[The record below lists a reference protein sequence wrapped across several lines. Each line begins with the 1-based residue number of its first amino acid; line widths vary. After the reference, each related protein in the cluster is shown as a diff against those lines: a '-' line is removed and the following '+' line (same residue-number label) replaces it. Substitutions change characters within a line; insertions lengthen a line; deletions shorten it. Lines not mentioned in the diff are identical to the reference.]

1 MDQSSF
7 TSYVGMGCNEIKELI
22 INKYSLLSDKLSGK
36 LEQQEIDNQGYL
48 LWNCKMIL
56 RNIYMSCD
64 KLTSKFN
71 SELTR
76 KLIDTYS
83 KISNLIKEDEAT
95 WTSIE
100 NIKNTFEKIKT
111 EFEVLNILSNEK
123 ESNESGFIR
132 KTMLDENG
140 MEYEVEEK
148 FALPNFKQTKWLD
161 KIAEK
166 LQMSLVDLS
175 SNEKRLDEAN
185 ATYYWN
191 SSRGGTSLIVSDDG
205 SYLGATSS
213 VNFDELLEEF
223 KSGRRNGNFAETNE
237 NNIEKKKSILSE
249 IIKNIYSNHQEFV
262 MKPPA
267 YESPSKFFLVEN
279 ENQVYVA
286 TILDKH
292 IMNYPNSQIDNS
304 QNNNYPT
311 NILVYNLDNNESSIY
326 TYEDICK
333 KYTFDFN
340 SIDIKELLQKKSNIT
355 SLELIELKR
364 SLASILDE
372 IIQNKEFINIEK
384 YISEYL
390 PKFLLTL
397 SEKEIHLLIDGLSKK
412 DDNKE
417 FKINC
422 RFCNNEIV
430 IDSSKLPTNIKALDT
445 MCPNCK
451 SFIKYGN
458 PNYVEKIEKSTGW
471 DDIEKK
477 LSTIYPN
484 QEPLH
489 YGTLIKYSLGGKDPL
504 DGISIYD
511 SGDYYHFVTF
521 GFSEIYEKENDNKDL
536 SGFGFELTF
545 KLKKNNNINENEL
558 KCFAGV
564 LQGLARYVFETKRG
578 FKPYEYIYSG
588 QAEGIDLAQKSE
600 IVGFVTIEDPQ
611 LKTID
616 TINGKVQFIELVG
629 ATNQELSQIL
639 NKEMSKED
647 VINNIIYTYSD
658 VTDYDRKIVNKT
670 ECKHKWELTDK
681 VPEISK
687 EWQQNSDGTKKEVY
701 YGIYKCSTCAKE
713 ERLEIKD
720 DISDSNNDDLKN
732 ILDNIFS
739 KLTGENSKDT
749 DYLNKISEEYKFH
762 PMSKEISR
770 EIGRKIFELLPNDK
784 KEEFTKK
791 YDEDIN
797 DIHVMLD
804 EANLYIFGKYKD
816 LDKAKSMLLEFVDGN
831 MIFDNDSTTEYYNFS
846 DVIEFV
852 IYTKTNKTNKNIK
865 WLDIPFVTAYSYL
878 SYIYNEEKQYD
889 KALEMIEKAC
899 RWNPMSLSPLFEKCE
914 TYKMQKDWDNFYNIT
929 LSLYDKIYNAR
940 DLAHYYRNLGF
951 YYIEK
956 GNLNIAYALYTA
968 STKFEKNNNAYAE
981 MKYINQLLQ
990 REFYN
995 MSAEEGVNLLKQN
1008 NISFGVKQENL
1019 DLLVAIYV
1027 NEKELIS
1034 NPRVESILST
1044 RIYELTFDKKFAPFK
1059 EVVDK
1064 TTNCSIIVPKIW
1076 KELPVESRTKQ
1087 TMFAYNTEQ
1096 NVLLQAIYGGKCKI
1110 ENFDDAYNIEINQIK
1125 SMPNTEILKQNELEL
1140 KLKQGIKK
1148 FKLAL
1153 AEYLTADGKK
1163 IRILHAFTLI
1173 NDRVVDFTI
1182 PVNPNINH
1190 NNDQAFNSQLNVRNL
1205 INVLLSIYEFSKDKT
1220 KNISNSIKQDP
1231 VLKEK
1236 MLDKIDN
1243 AIIHLTEQQFEEINT
1258 YYKNNKD
1265 IRKVF
1270 DFANETFKKAT
1281 EEDVFW
1287 IVSSKEALIYIMVN
1301 ILEEKGILK
1310 YNDLREILSNKDNF
1324 INICK
1329 NINAN
1334 NEDKE
1339 YLRIVEH
1346 IKKATDNMLD
1356 SYYDIIKKYLKIVT
1370 PKEETVIYNLKFS
1383 NDSSV
1388 EITVPKKLGEFTHP
1402 TETSYK
1408 IGNDITVMNA
1418 KCNNVDLLK
1427 KRANEWLINSAKTNN
1442 QVLHDDLDKEYTLKN
1457 KSISVVEKVVSKD
1470 NKKRYYKFAYY
1481 DENMLM
1487 FGYNND
1493 DLSNTINDIIISMK
1507 SKKEQVKVLRNP
1519 FEDPSDKTNGNDL
1532 SLINVLVEKIKNMN
1546 DGESSSISKLLE
1558 NKIDG
1563 INLFDIQKEVISKL
1577 NELDIEL
1584 DYSKHDGKVTGLP
1597 FNLDFIKKSK
1607 NNNLQFNLKIEHTP
1621 FHGTYGKL
1629 DELTVPQ
1636 PIIEEYKV
1644 IEGLKIDLKDFK
1656 IEVLKINGNGI
1667 EIKVYDNKGIL
1678 SSNNESSDIIVDY
1691 KNGDSIGSITLGKEI
1706 KLYKDVFDAGEYWNI
1721 YLYN

>member
-7 TSYVGMGCNEIKELI
+7 TSYVGMGRNEIKELI
-22 INKYSLLSDKLSGK
+22 IDKYSLLSNKLSGK
-36 LEQQEIDNQGYL
+36 LEQQEIDNQEYL

-64 KLTSKFN
+64 KLTSKFD
-71 SELTR
+71 SELT
-76 KLIDTYS
+76 KELIDAYS

-100 NIKNTFEKIKT
+100 NIKNTFEKIQSK
-111 EFEVLNILSNEK
+111 FEILNKSSNEK

-132 KTMLDENG
+132 KTILDEND
-140 MEYEVEEK
+140 MEYEEEET

-166 LQMSLVDLS
+166 LQMNLGDLS
-175 SNEKRLDEAN
+175 SNKKRLDEVN

-191 SSRGGTSLIVSDDG
+191 SSRGETSLIVSDDG
-205 SYLGATSS
+205 SYLAATSS
-213 VNFDELLEEF
+213 VNFDKHLEEF

-237 NNIEKKKSILSE
+237 NNIAKKKSILSE
-249 IIKNIYSNHQEFV
+249 IIKNIYSNHQQFV
-262 MKPPA
+262 MKPPT

-279 ENQVYVA
+279 ENKFYIA

-292 IMNYPNSQIDNS
+292 IMKYPNTQNNDS
-304 QNNNYPT
+304 QNYNYPT
-311 NILVYNLDNNESSIY
+311 NMLVYNLDNNESDIY
-326 TYEDICK
+326 TYEDFCK
-333 KYTFDFN
+333 KYTFNFDRV
-340 SIDIKELLQKKSNIT
+340 DIKEILQKKDNIA
-355 SLELIELKR
+355 SYELIEIKR
-364 SLASILDE
+364 SLVNILAE

-430 IDSSKLPTNIKALDT
+430 IDSSKLPTNVKALDT

-578 FKPYEYIYSG
+578 FKPYDYIYSG

-600 IVGFVTIEDPQ
+600 IIGFVTIEDPQ

-639 NKEMSKED
+639 NKEKSKED

-658 VTDYDRKIVNKT
+658 VTDYDRKTVNKT
-670 ECKHKWELTDK
+670 ECNHKWELTNK
-681 VPEISK
+681 VSETSK

-701 YGIYKCSTCAKE
+701 YEIYKCSICGKE
-713 ERLEIKD
+713 ERLEIKNE
-720 DISDSNNDDLKN
+720 IVIPNSNDLQS

-739 KLTGENSKDT
+739 KLTGDSKADAE
-749 DYLNKISEEYKFH
+749 YLNKVSEEYKFH

-770 EIGRKIFELLPNDK
+770 EIGRKIFEILPNNS

-791 YDEDIN
+791 YNEDIN
-797 DIHVMLD
+797 NIRAMLD
-804 EANLYIFGKYKD
+804 EANSYIFGKDKN
-816 LDKAKSMLLEFVDGN
+816 LEKAKSMLLDFIDGN
-831 MIFDNDSTTEYYNFS
+831 MSFDNDTETEYYNFS

-852 IYTKTNKTNKNIK
+852 IYTRINKTNKNIK
-865 WLDIPFVTAYSYL
+865 WLNIPFVTAYSYL
-878 SYIYNEEKQYD
+878 SYIYNEQKQYD
-889 KALEMIEKAC
+889 KALEMIEKTC

-914 TYKMQKDWDNFYNIT
+914 TYKMQKDWETFYNIT

-940 DLAHYYRNLGF
+940 DLAHFYRNLGF

-956 GNLNIAYALYTA
+956 GNLDLAYALYTA
-968 STKFEKNNNAYAE
+968 STKFEKNKNAFVE
-981 MKYINQLLQ
+981 MAYINEQLN
-990 REFYN
+990 RESYN
-995 MSAEEGVNLLKQN
+995 MSADEGINLLKQN
-1008 NISFGVKQENL
+1008 NISFGIKQTNL
-1019 DLLVAIYV
+1019 DLLVSIYL

-1034 NPRVESILST
+1034 NKNVEMMLSS

-1059 EVVDK
+1059 EVFDK
-1064 TTNCSIIVPKIW
+1064 TTNCSIVVPKIW
-1076 KELPVESRTKQ
+1076 KELPLEKRTKQ
-1087 TMFAYNTEQ
+1087 TIFAYITEQ
-1096 NVLLQAIYGGKCKI
+1096 NVLFQAIYKGNCKI
-1110 ENFDDAYNIEINQIK
+1110 EDFAKAYDIEVNQIK
-1125 SMPNTEILKQNELEL
+1125 TMPNTKVIKQTQLEL
-1140 KLKQGIKK
+1140 KLKQGIKL

-1153 AEYLTADGKK
+1153 AEYSLLENKK
-1163 IRILHAFTLI
+1163 IRILHAFTII
-1173 NDRVVDFTI
+1173 NNIVVDFTI
-1182 PVNPNINH
+1182 PVDTNIDPN
-1190 NNDQAFNSQLNVRNL
+1190 NNQEFNNQLNVKDL
-1205 INVLLSIYEFSKDKT
+1205 INVLFSIYELSEE

-1236 MLDKIDN
+1236 ILDKIDN
-1243 AIIHLTEQQFEEINT
+1243 DITHLTEQQFEEINT

-1270 DFANETFKKAT
+1270 DFANEIFKKVK

-1301 ILEEKGILK
+1301 ILEEKGTLK
-1310 YNDLREILSNKDNF
+1310 YDDLREILSSKENF
-1324 INICK
+1324 INMCK
-1329 NINAN
+1329 NINKN
-1334 NEDKE
+1334 IEDEE
-1339 YLRIVEH
+1339 YLRIIEH

-1383 NDSSV
+1383 NDLNV
-1388 EITVPKKLGEFTHP
+1388 KITVPKKLGELTHP
-1402 TETSYK
+1402 KETSYK

-1418 KCNNVDLLK
+1418 KCNNADLLK

-1442 QVLHDDLDKEYTLKN
+1442 QILHDDLDKEYTLKS

-1481 DENMLM
+1481 DENMLI
-1487 FGYNND
+1487 FGYNNA

-1507 SKKEQVKVLRNP
+1507 SKNEQVKVLRNP
-1519 FEDPSDKTNGNDL
+1519 FEDPNNTTN
-1532 SLINVLVEKIKNMN
+1532 IK
-1546 DGESSSISKLLE
+1546 
-1558 NKIDG
+1558 
-1563 INLFDIQKEVISKL
+1563 
-1577 NELDIEL
+1577 
-1584 DYSKHDGKVTGLP
+1584 
-1597 FNLDFIKKSK
+1597 
-1607 NNNLQFNLKIEHTP
+1607 
-1621 FHGTYGKL
+1621 
-1629 DELTVPQ
+1629 
-1636 PIIEEYKV
+1636 
-1644 IEGLKIDLKDFK
+1644 
-1656 IEVLKINGNGI
+1656 
-1667 EIKVYDNKGIL
+1667 
-1678 SSNNESSDIIVDY
+1678 
-1691 KNGDSIGSITLGKEI
+1691 
-1706 KLYKDVFDAGEYWNI
+1706 
-1721 YLYN
+1721 

>member
-22 INKYSLLSDKLSGK
+22 IDKYSLLSDKLSGK

-71 SELTR
+71 SELT
-76 KLIDTYS
+76 KELIDAYS

-100 NIKNTFEKIKT
+100 NIKNTFEKIQIG
-111 EFEVLNILSNEK
+111 FEILNKSSNEK

-132 KTMLDENG
+132 KTILDENG
-140 MEYEVEEK
+140 MEYEVEET

-161 KIAEK
+161 KIAQK
-166 LQMSLVDLS
+166 LQINLVDLS
-175 SNEKRLDEAN
+175 SNEKRLDEVN

-191 SSRGGTSLIVSDDG
+191 SSRGGTSLIVADDG

-213 VNFDELLEEF
+213 VNFDKHLEEF
-223 KSGRRNGNFAETNE
+223 KSGRRNGNFAATNE
-237 NNIEKKKSILSE
+237 NDIEKKKSVLSE
-249 IIKNIYSNHQEFV
+249 IVKNIYSNHQEFV
-262 MKPPA
+262 MKPPT
-267 YESPSKFFLVEN
+267 YESPSKFFLLEN
-279 ENQVYVA
+279 ENQFYVA

-292 IMNYPNSQIDNS
+292 IMNYPNSQSDNS
-304 QNNNYPT
+304 QNNNYPI

-340 SIDIKELLQKKSNIT
+340 SIDIEELLQKKSNIPA
-355 SLELIELKR
+355 LELIELKR
-364 SLASILDE
+364 NLASILDE
-372 IIQNKEFINIEK
+372 IIQNKDFIDIEK

-412 DDNKE
+412 DVNKE

-458 PNYVEKIEKSTGW
+458 PNYVE
-471 DDIEKK
+471 D
-477 LSTIYPN
+477 
-484 QEPLH
+484 
-489 YGTLIKYSLGGKDPL
+489 KD
-504 DGISIYD
+504 
-511 SGDYYHFVTF
+511 
-521 GFSEIYEKENDNKDL
+521 K
-536 SGFGFELTF
+536 
-545 KLKKNNNINENEL
+545 
-558 KCFAGV
+558 
-564 LQGLARYVFETKRG
+564 
-578 FKPYEYIYSG
+578 
-588 QAEGIDLAQKSE
+588 
-600 IVGFVTIEDPQ
+600 TIEC
-611 LKTID
+611 
-616 TINGKVQFIELVG
+616 N
-629 ATNQELSQIL
+629 
-639 NKEMSKED
+639 
-647 VINNIIYTYSD
+647 
-658 VTDYDRKIVNKT
+658 
-670 ECKHKWELTDK
+670 HKWELTDK

-687 EWQQNSDGTKKEVY
+687 EWQKSEDGTKKEVY
-701 YGIYKCSTCAKE
+701 YGIYKCSICGKE

-720 DISDSNNDDLKN
+720 EITIPNNDDLQS

-739 KLTGENSKDT
+739 KLTGDNKADT
-749 DYLNKISEEYKFH
+749 EYLNKVSEEYKNH
-762 PMSKEISR
+762 PMSKEILR
-770 EIGRKIFELLPNDK
+770 EIGRKIFEILPNEA

-797 DIHVMLD
+797 NIRAMLD
-804 EANLYIFGKYKD
+804 EANSYIFGKDKD
-816 LDKAKSMLLEFVDGN
+816 LEKAKSMLLDFIDGN
-831 MIFDNDSTTEYYNFS
+831 MSFDNDTETEYYNFS

-852 IYTKTNKTNKNIK
+852 IYTRINKTNKNIK

-878 SYIYNEEKQYD
+878 SYIYNEQKQYD
-889 KALEMIEKAC
+889 KALEMIAKTC
-899 RWNPMSLSPLFEKCE
+899 RWNPMALSPLFEKCE
-914 TYKMQKDWDNFYNIT
+914 TYKMQKDWETFYNIT

-956 GNLNIAYALYTA
+956 GNLDLAYALYTA
-968 STKFEKNNNAYAE
+968 STKFEKSNNAFAE
-981 MKYINQLLQ
+981 MAYINQQLN
-990 REFYN
+990 RESYN
-995 MSAEEGVNLLKQN
+995 MSAEEGINLLKQN
-1008 NISFGVKQENL
+1008 NLSFGIKQSNL
-1019 DLLVAIYV
+1019 DLLVSIYV
-1027 NEKELIS
+1027 NEKELMS
-1034 NPRVESILST
+1034 NKNVEMMLSS
-1044 RIYELTFDKKFAPFK
+1044 RIYELTFDKKFAPFN

-1064 TTNCSIIVPKIW
+1064 ITNCSIIVPKVW
-1076 KELPVESRTKQ
+1076 RELPLEKRTKQ
-1087 TMFAYNTEQ
+1087 TIFAYITEQ
-1096 NVLLQAIYGGKCKI
+1096 NVLFQAIHGGKCKI
-1110 ENFDDAYNIEINQIK
+1110 EDFDKAYDIEVKQIET
-1125 SMPNTEILKQNELEL
+1125 MPNTKVIKQTQLEL
-1140 KLKQGIKK
+1140 KLKQGIKL

-1153 AEYLTADGKK
+1153 AEYSLLENKK
-1163 IRILHAFTLI
+1163 IRILHAFTII
-1173 NDRVVDFTI
+1173 NNIVVDFTI
-1182 PVNPNINH
+1182 PVDININPDNEQEF
-1190 NNDQAFNSQLNVRNL
+1190 NNQLNVKDL
-1205 INVLLSIYEFSKDKT
+1205 INVLFSIYEFSED
-1220 KNISNSIKQDP
+1220 KNISNPIKQDP

-1310 YNDLREILSNKDNF
+1310 YDDLREILSNKDNF

-1442 QVLHDDLDKEYTLKN
+1442 QVLHDDLDKEYTLKR

-1481 DENMLM
+1481 DENMLI

-1507 SKKEQVKVLRNP
+1507 SKKEQVKVSRNP
-1519 FEDPSDKTNGNDL
+1519 FEDPNNKTNGNDL
-1532 SLINVLVEKIKNMN
+1532 SLVNVLVEKIKNMN

-1607 NNNLQFNLKIEHTP
+1607 NINLQFNLKIEHTP

-1656 IEVLKINGNGI
+1656 IEVLKINSNGI

-1678 SSNNESSDIIVDY
+1678 SSNNENSDIIVDY

>member
-22 INKYSLLSDKLSGK
+22 IDKYSLLSNKLSGK

-71 SELTR
+71 SELT
-76 KLIDTYS
+76 KELIDAYS

-100 NIKNTFEKIKT
+100 NIKNTFEKIQS
-111 EFEVLNILSNEK
+111 EFEILNKFSNEK

-132 KTMLDENG
+132 KTKLDENG
-140 MEYEVEEK
+140 MEYEVEET

-175 SNEKRLDEAN
+175 SNEKRLDEVN

-191 SSRGGTSLIVSDDG
+191 SSRGGTSLIVADDG

-213 VNFDELLEEF
+213 VNFDKHLEEF

-237 NNIEKKKSILSE
+237 NDVEKKKSVLSE
-249 IIKNIYSNHQEFV
+249 IVKNIYSKHQEFV
-262 MKPPA
+262 MKPPT
-267 YESPSKFFLVEN
+267 YESPSKFFLLEN
-279 ENQVYVA
+279 ENQFYVA

-292 IMNYPNSQIDNS
+292 IMNYPNSQSDNS
-304 QNNNYPT
+304 QNNNYPI
-311 NILVYNLDNNESSIY
+311 NILVYNLENKESSIY

-340 SIDIKELLQKKSNIT
+340 SIDIEELLQKKSNIPA
-355 SLELIELKR
+355 LELIELKR
-364 SLASILDE
+364 SLASILDQ
-372 IIQNKEFINIEK
+372 IIQNKDFIDIEK
-384 YISEYL
+384 YIREYL

-397 SEKEIHLLIDGLSKK
+397 SEKEIHLLINGLSKK

-458 PNYVEKIEKSTGW
+458 PNYVE
-471 DDIEKK
+471 D
-477 LSTIYPN
+477 
-484 QEPLH
+484 
-489 YGTLIKYSLGGKDPL
+489 KD
-504 DGISIYD
+504 
-511 SGDYYHFVTF
+511 
-521 GFSEIYEKENDNKDL
+521 
-536 SGFGFELTF
+536 
-545 KLKKNNNINENEL
+545 
-558 KCFAGV
+558 
-564 LQGLARYVFETKRG
+564 
-578 FKPYEYIYSG
+578 
-588 QAEGIDLAQKSE
+588 
-600 IVGFVTIEDPQ
+600 
-611 LKTID
+611 KTI
-616 TINGKVQFIELVG
+616 
-629 ATNQELSQIL
+629 
-639 NKEMSKED
+639 
-647 VINNIIYTYSD
+647 
-658 VTDYDRKIVNKT
+658 

-687 EWQQNSDGTKKEVY
+687 EWQKSEDGTKREVY
-701 YGIYKCSTCAKE
+701 YGIYKCSICGKE

-720 DISDSNNDDLKN
+720 EIVIPNNNDLQS

-739 KLTGENSKDT
+739 KLTGDNKADT
-749 DYLNKISEEYKFH
+749 EYLNKVSEEYKNH
-762 PMSKEISR
+762 PMSKEILR
-770 EIGRKIFELLPNDK
+770 EIGRKIFEILPNEA

-797 DIHVMLD
+797 NIRAMLD
-804 EANLYIFGKYKD
+804 EASSYIFGKDKD
-816 LDKAKSMLLEFVDGN
+816 LEKAKLMLLDFIDGN
-831 MIFDNDSTTEYYNFS
+831 MSFDNDTETEYYNFS

-852 IYTKTNKTNKNIK
+852 IYTRINKTNKNIK

-878 SYIYNEEKQYD
+878 SYIYNEQKQYD
-889 KALEMIEKAC
+889 KALEMIEKTC
-899 RWNPMSLSPLFEKCE
+899 RWNPMTLSPLFEKCE
-914 TYKMQKDWDNFYNIT
+914 TYKMQKDWETFYNIT

-956 GNLNIAYALYTA
+956 GNLDLAYALYTA
-968 STKFEKNNNAYAE
+968 STKFEKSNNAFAE
-981 MKYINQLLQ
+981 MAYINQQLN
-990 REFYN
+990 RESYN
-995 MSAEEGVNLLKQN
+995 MSAEEGINLLKQN
-1008 NISFGVKQENL
+1008 NISFGIKQANL
-1019 DLLVAIYV
+1019 DLLVSIYV
-1027 NEKELIS
+1027 NEKELMS
-1034 NPRVESILST
+1034 NKNVEMMLSS
-1044 RIYELTFDKKFAPFK
+1044 RIYELTFDKKFAPFN
-1059 EVVDK
+1059 EVIDK
-1064 TTNCSIIVPKIW
+1064 ITNCSIIVPKVW
-1076 KELPVESRTKQ
+1076 RELPLEKRTKQ
-1087 TMFAYNTEQ
+1087 TIFAYITEQ
-1096 NVLLQAIYGGKCKI
+1096 NVLFQAIYGGNCKI
-1110 ENFDDAYNIEINQIK
+1110 EDFDKAYDIEVNQIK
-1125 SMPNTEILKQNELEL
+1125 TIPNTKVIKQTQLEL
-1140 KLKQGIKK
+1140 KLKQGIKL

-1153 AEYLTADGKK
+1153 AEYSLLENKK
-1163 IRILHAFTLI
+1163 IRILHAFTII
-1173 NDRVVDFTI
+1173 NNMVVDFTI
-1182 PVNPNINH
+1182 PVDINIDPNNEQEF
-1190 NNDQAFNSQLNVRNL
+1190 NNQLNVKDL
-1205 INVLLSIYEFSKDKT
+1205 INVLFSIYEFSED

-1236 MLDKIDN
+1236 MLNKIDN

-1270 DFANETFKKAT
+1270 DFANETFKKAK

-1310 YNDLREILSNKDNF
+1310 YDDLREILSNKDNF

-1329 NINAN
+1329 NINTN
-1334 NEDKE
+1334 IEDE
-1339 YLRIVEH
+1339 DYLRIIEH

-1442 QVLHDDLDKEYTLKN
+1442 QVLHDDLDKEYTLKS

-1481 DENMLM
+1481 DENMLI

-1519 FEDPSDKTNGNDL
+1519 FEDPSNKTNGNDL
-1532 SLINVLVEKIKNMN
+1532 SLVNVLVEKIKNMN

-1656 IEVLKINGNGI
+1656 IEVLKINSNGI

-1691 KNGDSIGSITLGKEI
+1691 KNGDSIGNITLGKEI